1 MSSGVRKERQ
11 RKIFGKLCPLGE
23 AMTLFRLT
31 LLLGFVVC
39 CVGFV
44 MMEQIH
50 LSAQRAKA
58 VQTTTI
64 AQSHPPALFGRIM
77 TGRLQSRNTTS
88 PVLCH

>member
-50 LSAQRAKA
+50 RRSEQKRSKPRPSLRATH
-58 VQTTTI
+58 Q
-64 AQSHPPALFGRIM
+64 
-77 TGRLQSRNTTS
+77 
-88 PVLCH
+88 LCSVE